1 MYLINYLNSG
11 SLSINFKSQDTKKAP
26 KVRTSLLQPI
36 RTVEMLRTLITT
48 EGWEGEVKSI
58 AKLLI

>member
-26 KVRTSLLQPI
+26 KVRNIT
-36 RTVEMLRTLITT
+36 ITT
-48 EGWEGEVKSI
+48 DTHCWNVENSNYYWRLGGWG
-58 AKLLI
+58 